1 MEDILSVRGFSILQR
16 FDGIMEFSLF
26 QQRLLLSE

>member
-16 FDGIMEFSLF
+16 LDSIMFSLF

>member
-16 FDGIMEFSLF
+16 LDGIMFSLF
-26 QQRLLLSE
+26 QQRLLSSE

>member
-16 FDGIMEFSLF
+16 LDDIMFSLF

>member
-1 MEDILSVRGFSILQR
+1 MEDILSVRGFIILQLL
-16 FDGIMEFSLF
+16 DGIMFSLF